1 MIIYIM
7 SDISNNIIYPEE
19 WDDIIKLMSYEDI
32 SKINSGF
39 MRMTKGEKASF
50 MKLLIE
56 ETKKELEGQGLTTNL
71 KELS

>member
-1 MIIYIM
+1 
-7 SDISNNIIYPEE
+7 
-19 WDDIIKLMSYEDI
+19 MSYEDI

>member
-1 MIIYIM
+1 M
-7 SDISNNIIYPEE
+7 SDISNNITYPEE

-39 MRMTKGEKASF
+39 MRMTKGEKISF
-50 MKLLIE
+50 MKLLID

-71 KELS
+71 KELN